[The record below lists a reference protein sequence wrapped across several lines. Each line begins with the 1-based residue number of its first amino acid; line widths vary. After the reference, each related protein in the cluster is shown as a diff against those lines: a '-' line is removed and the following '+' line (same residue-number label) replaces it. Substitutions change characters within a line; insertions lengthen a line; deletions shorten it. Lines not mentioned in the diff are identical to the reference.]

1 MCIWGEISL
10 TWELYVKSSYLCEN
24 CDHQQIFCLP
34 HFISSGFSP
43 PSHLHNQR
51 KLPFFGW
58 SLIWSL
64 PLTKCLWIS
73 TGWYIIISL
82 WGHFWAAPDKFSAGL
97 AWKNLWPLEGT
108 GGQWAANNVNRW
120 GRSPPGFLWKRRSSA
135 HCKIASAICRNQEVW
150 EKSVGKLY
158 IPPAAGRT
166 TNSCTLQIKL
176 FQK

>member
-1 MCIWGEISL
+1 MKLWPSANNVLPSSL
-10 TWELYVKSSYLCEN
+10 SQFRVFSAFSSS
-24 CDHQQIFCLP
+24 QPAQT
-34 HFISSGFSP
+34 
-43 PSHLHNQR
+43 
-51 KLPFFGW
+51 PFLQMVTDMIVAVDWMFVN
-58 SLIWSL
+58 
-64 PLTKCLWIS
+64 IS
-73 TGWYIIISL
+73 TGWFIGL

>member
-1 MCIWGEISL
+1 M
-10 TWELYVKSSYLCEN
+10 
-24 CDHQQIFCLP
+24 FCLP
-34 HFISSGFSP
+34 HFLSSGFSP

-64 PLTKCLWIS
+64 PLTECLWIS
-73 TGWYIIISL
+73 TGWFIGL

-97 AWKNLWPLEGT
+97 ASKNLWPLEGT